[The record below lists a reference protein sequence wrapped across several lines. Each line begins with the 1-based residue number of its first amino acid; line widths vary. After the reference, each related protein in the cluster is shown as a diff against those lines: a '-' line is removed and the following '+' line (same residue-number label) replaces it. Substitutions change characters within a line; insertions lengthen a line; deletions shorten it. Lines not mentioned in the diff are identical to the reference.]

1 MKTPTT
7 RRRLSL
13 AAGLAVLALT
23 FTACG
28 ADGDDDAG
36 STTTTEASNDDTTTT
51 TEADE
56 TTTTESDETTT
67 TESEDDDDTTTTSGS
82 ISGMAKDMV
91 VDMYENMGMSKKQAD
106 CAADYII
113 GKMGDMTDT
122 SDMSGLMEMGQ
133 EMLEKCDIDPSDLKM
148 PSGN

>member
-1 MKTPTT
+1 MKTSTT
-7 RRRLSL
+7 RRRLSI
-13 AAGLAVLALT
+13 AAVLAVLALT

-36 STTTTEASNDDTTTT
+36 STTTTEATNDDTTTT
-51 TEADE
+51 TEAEE

-67 TESEDDDDTTTTSGS
+67 TESEDENGTPTTSGA
-82 ISGMAKDMV
+82 IGGMAKDMV
-91 VDMYENMGMSKKQAD
+91 VDIYKKMGMSQKQAD
-106 CAADYII
+106 CAAGYII
-113 GKMGDMTDT
+113 GKMGDITDT

-133 EMLEKCDIDPSDLKM
+133 EMLEKCDIDPSDLKA